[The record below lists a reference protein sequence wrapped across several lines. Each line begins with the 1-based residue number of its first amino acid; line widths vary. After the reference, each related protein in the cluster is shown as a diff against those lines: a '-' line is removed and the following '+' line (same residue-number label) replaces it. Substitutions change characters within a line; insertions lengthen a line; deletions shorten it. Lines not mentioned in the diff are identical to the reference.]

1 MDEIPTSKIIS
12 IIRTEQSALKVVF
25 PFEFCQIDNS
35 ENVHI
40 IFWRSHSYSLITM
53 ITDII

>member
-1 MDEIPTSKIIS
+1 MSKIIS

-40 IFWRSHSYSLITM
+40 IFWQSHSYFLITM